1 MIYRE
6 RHPDVHQE
14 PDTVP
19 IGRIALVAFAALG
32 ISVIMGIIAAMMLAS
47 DLAELRPSDTWP
59 EARSTRLGYP
69 IIIEELFEE
78 VGPGQRLASEGREA
92 LGKFRWVGPA
102 GVEGA
107 PGAPPAAGKRQVGLP
122 IDAAMELIVEEGRK

>member
-32 ISVIMGIIAAMMLAS
+32 IAVIMSIVAAMMLSS
-47 DLAELRPSDTWP
+47 DLAELRPSETWP
-59 EARSTRLGYP
+59 EARATRIGYP
-69 IIIEELFEE
+69 IIIEQLFEE
-78 VGPGQRLASEGREA
+78 AGPGQRLAAEGRAA
-92 LGKFRWVGPA
+92 LGTFRWVEPQGAPA
-102 GVEGA
+102 A
-107 PGAPPAAGKRQVGLP
+107 PGAPPAAGGRRVGLP
-122 IDAAMELIVEEGRK
+122 IDAAMELIVEESRR

>member
-32 ISVIMGIIAAMMLAS
+32 ISVIMGIIAAMMLSS
-47 DLAELRPSDTWP
+47 DLEELRPSDTWP
-59 EARSTRLGYP
+59 EARATRIGYP
-69 IIIEELFEE
+69 IIVEELFEE
-78 VGPGQRLASEGREA
+78 TGPGQRLASEGQAA
-92 LGKFRWVGPA
+92 LGTFRWVEPS
-102 GVEGA
+102 GA
-107 PGAPPAAGKRQVGLP
+107 PGAPGGRRVALP
-122 IDAAMELIVEEGRK
+122 IDAAMELVVEEGRR